1 MLQNFSKEYEVCSC
15 LHITLGEIEYT
26 IKEQGLTSLRQL
38 QDTLRIGT
46 GCRNCLFEEGDQS
59 KVKKEL
65 YCKDILNDIK
75 EKRI

>member
-1 MLQNFSKEYEVCSC
+1 MVANFSKDYEVCSC

-26 IKEQGLTSLRQL
+26 IKEKKLTTLRQL

-46 GCRNCLFEEGDQS
+46 GCRNCLFEEGDNS

-65 YCKDILNDIK
+65 YCKTILDKYK
-75 EKRI
+75 EQS